1 MFLGESFPQGNYVGD
16 KSSERHSGAIS
27 WGKLSGGNYLRDNF
41 PGAIIQGAIIWGQLS
56 GGQFSLGQLSG
67 GKSSG
72 GAIVRGP
79 IIWGAIFLGGNCPD
93 TGPDNESSKRILC
106 KLHCTCTNLKNRRCN
121 SFIIG
126 IHLIEQ
132 PVKKKRCL
140 YFFQKKNYVC
150 FKGFRIFKID
160 FERQ

>member
-41 PGAIIQGAIIWGQLS
+41 PGAIIQGAIIWRQLSGGQLS
-56 GGQFSLGQLSG
+56 GGE
-67 GKSSG
+67 SSG

-140 YFFQKKNYVC
+140 YFFQKKKDVC

>member
-41 PGAIIQGAIIWGQLS
+41 PGAIIQGAIIWRQLSGGQLS
-56 GGQFSLGQLSG
+56 GGE
-67 GKSSG
+67 SSG

-79 IIWGAIFLGGNCPD
+79 IIWGAILLGGNCPD
-93 TGPDNESSKRILC
+93 TRPDNESSKRILC

-121 SFIIG
+121 SFMIG

-132 PVKKKRCL
+132 PVKQKRCL
-140 YFFQKKNYVC
+140 YFFQKKKRC
-150 FKGFRIFKID
+150 LL
-160 FERQ
+160 

>member
-1 MFLGESFPQGNYVGD
+1 MFLGESFPRGNDVGG

-27 WGKLSGGNYLRDNF
+27 RGKLSGGNYLRDNF
-41 PGAIIQGAIIWGQLS
+41 PGAIIQGAIIWRQLSGGQLS
-56 GGQFSLGQLSG
+56 GGE
-67 GKSSG
+67 SSG

-93 TGPDNESSKRILC
+93 TGPDNESSKRILF

-121 SFIIG
+121 FFIIG
-126 IHLIEQ
+126 IYLIEQ

-140 YFFQKKNYVC
+140 YFFSKKKYVC
-150 FKGFRIFKID
+150 FKGFRIFSID

>member
-41 PGAIIQGAIIWGQLS
+41 PGAITQGAIIWRQLSGGQLS
-56 GGQFSLGQLSG
+56 GGE
-67 GKSSG
+67 SSE

-93 TGPDNESSKRILC
+93 TRPDNESSKRILC

-140 YFFQKKNYVC
+140 YFSQKKKDVC

>member
-1 MFLGESFPQGNYVGD
+1 MFLGESFPRGNDVGG

-27 WGKLSGGNYLRDNF
+27 RGKLSGGNYLRDNF
-41 PGAIIQGAIIWGQLS
+41 REQSSRGQLS
-56 GGQFSLGQLSG
+56 EGNCLGGNHL
-67 GKSSG
+67 G
-72 GAIVRGP
+72 GAIVQCP
-79 IIWGAIFLGGNCPD
+79 ILWGEIFLGGNCPD

-140 YFFQKKNYVC
+140 YFFQKKKDVC